1 MPALAGKVAAI
12 TGATSGIGA
21 VVSRWQPLQSVARAA
36 DIAQAA
42 LFLASDASRM
52 ITGHNLVVDGGI
64 SAGWSIAGARADR
77 ALFFNT
83 MKQTVAQA
91 ARSK

>member
-12 TGATSGIGA
+12 AGGTSGIGA
-21 VVSRWQPLQSVARAA
+21 SIGELFVAAD

-52 ITGHNLVVDGGI
+52 ITCHNLVVDGGI
-64 SAGWSIAGARADR
+64 SAGWPIGAARADR

-83 MKQTVAQA
+83 MKETVAQSA
-91 ARSK
+91 HSK